1 MAEGYGL
8 TETTSGVIINR
19 LYGQTLPGMG
29 MPFIGTDVRI
39 TDPATGEDVPI
50 GETGELLIKGPTVS
64 PGYWNKPE
72 DTANSFRDGWLHTG
86 DLVRM
91 TEEGVLQFVDRLK
104 ELIIVAGFNVYPTEV
119 ENVIYQHPSVMEAAV
134 IGIPDERQGEVVKAV
149 IKTKPGFEVTEEEII
164 SFCRERL
171 SPYKVPKS
179 VQFVEDFPRTA
190 AGKILKRSLK

>member
-1 MAEGYGL
+1 
-8 TETTSGVIINR
+8 
-19 LYGQTLPGMG
+19 
-29 MPFIGTDVRI
+29 
-39 TDPATGEDVPI
+39 
-50 GETGELLIKGPTVS
+50 
-64 PGYWNKPE
+64 
-72 DTANSFRDGWLHTG
+72 
-86 DLVRM
+86 M